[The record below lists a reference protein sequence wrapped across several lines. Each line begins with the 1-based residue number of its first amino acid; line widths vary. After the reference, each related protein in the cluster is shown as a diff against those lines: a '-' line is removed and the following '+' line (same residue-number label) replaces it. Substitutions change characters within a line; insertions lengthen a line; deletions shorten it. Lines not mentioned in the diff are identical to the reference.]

1 MGRNSLV
8 VVHGQAHERLR
19 SFVSNSI
26 NRPDAL
32 QLIAACVQPR
42 LVSALHS
49 WAQLGKFKAYKEIK
63 KLTLQ
68 NIGKLFASLEPG
80 PILDS
85 LDKLYDGML
94 KGIRAYPLNFPGTAS
109 HHAIQCRKK
118 LEAIFRVELEKKK
131 KEEEQSNRVGTTN
144 DLMDGLMQMIDEEGN
159 QLSDQEVLDNIIS
172 LIIGGYESTTLASM
186 WAIYYLA
193 KYPDVLGKLREENL
207 AMWKKK
213 KGDFITIEDV
223 SELKYTNKVVE
234 ETIRSANVSGFIF
247 RLVTKEVEYKGYR
260 IPKNWKVIIW
270 LRYLHTNTENFEDPL
285 CFNPERWNVPARP
298 GTYLVFGGGP
308 RICAGNMLARMQ
320 LAILLHHLSVGY
332 KWELLNPDAKMIYL
346 PNPAPADGAEIAF
359 SKI

>member
-42 LVSALHS
+42 LVSASTRGLN
-49 WAQLGKFKAYKEIK
+49 L
-63 KLTLQ
+63 LTLQ

-172 LIIGGYESTTLASM
+172 LIIG
-186 WAIYYLA
+186 
-193 KYPDVLGKLREENL
+193 EENL